1 MKKHFIIVV
10 IFFSGTAF
18 SQVGIN
24 TENPQATLDI
34 TASAGDLTNVDG
46 IIDPQITG
54 NELFLKNNLYGS
66 KQQGTLI
73 YVTAPATDVNL
84 SGDTID
90 ITEVGYYYYNGV
102 KWVKINGQNYTSS
115 ASVALSSTN
124 TFERAALTGD
134 VTAAANSN
142 QTTISNNAII
152 SEKILDGTISTV
164 DLADQAVTAFKLA
177 DNSVNTTKIIDG
189 AVTTVDLADQA
200 VTDFKLADNSVNTT
214 KIVDG
219 TIATVDLADNSVN
232 STKIIDGTI
241 ATVDLEDQTVTAI
254 KLADNSVNTTKII
267 DGEITT
273 ADLADQAVT
282 AFKLA
287 DDSVNTTKII
297 DGTIA
302 TVDLADQAVTAIK
315 LADNSVNTT
324 KIIDG
329 TISTADLAD
338 NSVTTAKIVS
348 SSTIGQVLTTT
359 SAGVVTWKDPTFVSQ
374 VGAIKTS
381 GTLSTFPGGDVS
393 TGFITLTPGTW
404 MVSAKFSTKN
414 SENSTLFT
422 WLNLINATTG
432 DRIDSVGS
440 VPETEGQRYATPYLQ
455 VMMVVTQNTNI
466 KVVGSNACICATI
479 ATDRGPGHFFA
490 YKIK

>member
-24 TENPQATLDI
+24 TENPQATLDV
-34 TASAGDLTNVDG
+34 TASAGDLTRVDG
-46 IIDPQITG
+46 IIAPRITG

-254 KLADNSVNTTKII
+254 KLA
-267 DGEITT
+267 
-273 ADLADQAVT
+273 
-282 AFKLA
+282 
-287 DDSVNTTKII
+287 
-297 DGTIA
+297 
-302 TVDLADQAVTAIK
+302 
-315 LADNSVNTT
+315 
-324 KIIDG
+324 
-329 TISTADLAD
+329 
-338 NSVTTAKIVS
+338 
-348 SSTIGQVLTTT
+348 
-359 SAGVVTWKDPTFVSQ
+359 
-374 VGAIKTS
+374 
-381 GTLSTFPGGDVS
+381 
-393 TGFITLTPGTW
+393 
-404 MVSAKFSTKN
+404 
-414 SENSTLFT
+414 
-422 WLNLINATTG
+422 
-432 DRIDSVGS
+432 
-440 VPETEGQRYATPYLQ
+440 
-455 VMMVVTQNTNI
+455 
-466 KVVGSNACICATI
+466 
-479 ATDRGPGHFFA
+479 
-490 YKIK
+490 